1 MKKSFPDMVISIV
14 MLAFLTSMAVQ
25 VPAIPDVS
33 KGYPVFLLAVSYIMT
48 IVLLL
53 KSVTKMKLEDKQ
65 ETKVVEQ
72 AKVIVPYCSLIA
84 LYLFMMTRIGYIVA
98 TIAFMIISLLYL
110 KLKNKVLM
118 IVLSIAATALIYFVF
133 TNFLVVILPRA
144 SLF

>member
-14 MLAFLTSMAVQ
+14 MLAFPTSMAVQ

-72 AKVIVPYCSLIA
+72 AKVIVPYCSLIG